1 MASLATRTFTLTT
14 LFVGA
19 LSMSAQAQIANNRV
33 LVIDEGVDLQHKEL
47 TSQAFANT
55 AEQSGVAGVDDD
67 RNGFVDDVSG
77 WNAISN
83 DAAYFPQWVRTMFVD
98 NVATVS
104 KLLALYNRVEEGDAA
119 AIEIVRT
126 NPNVGQ
132 ALNSILGLSHGTH
145 VGGIVVRYGNSKAE
159 VASLNVFTQSQEP
172 QAPGDAAESSRP
184 SLSRRMSVGNPLS
197 RMKRLIRQNLASFAE
212 SAVETPTAKPFVSQF
227 DDTAGVTAFLAQLRS
242 EEGAEKRLLSR
253 YVLATR
259 PRVANLSLGSAKI
272 GIRKALDS
280 MWQEELIAAK
290 LPLTTQRSAL
300 QEQNFQRMLNET
312 FDIFRASWNE
322 LFRANSGTLFVIA
335 AGNDADDL
343 DVPNAGNNGINEVLP
358 ANCSKDNANVITI
371 AASTPDGLIADFSN
385 YHSSLVNVAAWGT
398 AVPSLAPNNNTV
410 KMSGTSMA
418 SPYAAGL
425 ASKLFS
431 VNARLSPAQTRQ
443 IMEGTVK
450 KIASLKGRVSSDGM
464 VDPQAALDAARRT
477 LLTNNVE
484 AAIRD
489 AVQARNTTLR
499 MPQILGRLSF
509 AGDDETRIGQVHK
522 TPDLVKA
529 FMR

>member
-1 MASLATRTFTLTT
+1 MANLVARSLTLST
-14 LFVGA
+14 LLVGT
-19 LSMSAQAQIANNRV
+19 LSMSAHAQVANNRV

-47 TSQAFANT
+47 TSQAFANP

-83 DAAYFPQWVRTMFVD
+83 DASYFPQWVRKMFVD
-98 NVATVS
+98 NVDTVG
-104 KLLALYNRVEEGDAA
+104 KLLALYNRVEEGDQS
-119 AIEIVRT
+119 AIEIVRA
-126 NPNVGQ
+126 NPNIGQ

-145 VGGIVVRYGNSKAE
+145 VGGIVVRYGNSNAQ

-172 QAPGDAAESSRP
+172 AARGETEGAARP
-184 SLSRRMSVGNPLS
+184 SLSSRLSVGNPLA
-197 RMKRLIRQNLASFAE
+197 RMKRLIKRNLASVSE

-227 DDTAGVTAFLAQLRS
+227 DDTAGVTAFLAQMRS

-253 YVLATR
+253 YILATR

-280 MWQEELIAAK
+280 MWEEELITAK
-290 LPLTTQRSAL
+290 LPLSTQRTAL

-312 FDIFRASWNE
+312 FEIFRASWNE

-431 VNARLSPAQTRQ
+431 VNIRLTPSQTRQ

-484 AAIRD
+484 GAIRD

-499 MPQILGRLSF
+499 MPQILGRALL
-509 AGDDETRIGQVHK
+509 GDDETRVGQVHK

>member
-1 MASLATRTFTLTT
+1 MANLATRSFTLST
-14 LFVGA
+14 LLVGA
-19 LSMSAQAQIANNRV
+19 LSMSAQAQVVNNRV
-33 LVIDEGVDLQHKEL
+33 LVIDEGADLEHKEL
-47 TSQAFANT
+47 LSQAFTNS
-55 AEQSGVAGVDDD
+55 AEQSGLSGVDDD

-83 DAAYFPQWVRTMFVD
+83 DASYFPQWVRKMFVD
-98 NVATVS
+98 NVDTIA
-104 KLLALYNRVEEGDAA
+104 KLLALYNRVEEGDQSAV
-119 AIEIVRT
+119 EIIHA

-132 ALNSILGLSHGTH
+132 ALNAILGHSHGTH
-145 VGGIVVRYGNSKAE
+145 VAGIVVRYGNANAQ
-159 VASLNVFTQSQEP
+159 VASLNVFTQSEEP
-172 QAPGDAAESSRP
+172 QASGENDGTTRP
-184 SLSRRMSVGNPLS
+184 SLSQRMSVGNPLA
-197 RMKRLIRQNLASFAE
+197 RMKRLIRRNLASVSE
-212 SAVETPTAKPFVSQF
+212 SAVETSTAKPFVSQF
-227 DDTAGVTAFLAQLRS
+227 DDTAGVTAFLTQMRS
-242 EEGAEKRLLSR
+242 EEGTEKRLLSR
-253 YVLATR
+253 YILATR

-272 GIRKALDS
+272 GILKALDS
-280 MWQEELIAAK
+280 MWQEELITAK
-290 LPLTTQRSAL
+290 LPLSTPRTAL

-312 FDIFRASWNE
+312 FEIFRTSWNE

-385 YHSSLVNVAAWGT
+385 YHSTLVNVAAWGT
-398 AVPSLAPNNNTV
+398 AVPSLAPNNNAV

-425 ASKLFS
+425 ASKLLS

-477 LLTNNVE
+477 LLTHNVE
-484 AAIRD
+484 VAIRD
-489 AVQARNTTLR
+489 AVQARNTTQG
-499 MPQILGRLSF
+499 MPLILGRLPF
-509 AGDDETRIGQVHK
+509 ASDDETRIGQVHK